1 LATFQRTIFAL
12 IASARS
18 WETQRAGLVLDRL
31 RRAGKLDY
39 LDDDLR
45 ARYAS

>member
-1 LATFQRTIFAL
+1 
-12 IASARS
+12 
-18 WETQRAGLVLDRL
+18 VLDRL

-45 ARYAS
+45 ARYAASGFVGLPIL